1 MITLE
6 IANEFLSLVE
16 TQIIEDAVKVTL
28 QQHPS
33 APFEADLT
41 IVITDDQTIQQLN
54 RDYREINAP
63 TDVLSFPADFNDPES
78 EAPYLGDVLISY
90 PQAKDQA
97 GAGGHSVNAELQL
110 LAVHGV
116 LHLLGYDHAIPR
128 DKTQMWSIQTEI
140 LAKLGIE
147 DIQISE

>member
-78 EAPYLGDVLISY
+78 EAPYLGDVLISN